1 MKLGLLAQSYWTV
14 YEVCSEREDGVFHHL
29 KLDDKSLHRLAA
41 FIERVA
47 AHGPEAF
54 PENRSHE
61 VNSDPKIWQFDIT
74 GTLRLLYFYDEGRI
88 VIATRAFVKAGGKS
102 GQTPR
107 AVVKAAIQDRSDYFA
122 AKQKNSL
129 TYLAEE

>member
-1 MKLGLLAQSYWTV
+1 M
-14 YEVCSEREDGVFHHL
+14 CSEREDGVFHHL